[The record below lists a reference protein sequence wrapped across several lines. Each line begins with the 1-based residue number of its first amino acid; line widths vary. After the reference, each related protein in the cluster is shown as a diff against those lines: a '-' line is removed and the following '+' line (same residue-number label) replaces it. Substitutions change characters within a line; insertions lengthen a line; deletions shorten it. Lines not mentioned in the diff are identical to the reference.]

1 MNDRIDALVL
11 RVDPYKES
19 DGLLQVLS
27 KEHGRLT
34 ILAKGILKG
43 NSKNAGSVQPIT
55 HCNMILDLKEPI
67 SLLHSASIIDF
78 YRPIKEDVY
87 RLAVAS
93 VIAEIAMQVSTSNQP
108 DDYLYE
114 ITKES
119 LRACAVVP
127 PLLAGC
133 LYVSL
138 ILKEMGIS
146 PMVDGCVVCDDTKIT
161 AISVSEG
168 GFVCARCSKNVTSK
182 SYDANF
188 SRLFRY
194 TVKAEMQHIA
204 TLAKQGEYT
213 IELLGVFVDFFKD
226 YTSIPLKSWEFLR
239 KL

>member
-1 MNDRIDALVL
+1 MNDRIEALIL
-11 RVDPYKES
+11 RVDPYKEA
-19 DGLLQVLS
+19 DGLLQVLT
-27 KEHGRLT
+27 KERGKMT

-43 NSKNAGSVQPIT
+43 SSKNAASVQPIT
-55 HCNMILDLKEPI
+55 LSQMMIDIKEPI
-67 SLLHSASIIDF
+67 SLLHSASIMDF
-78 YRPIKEDVY
+78 FRVIKENITH
-87 RLAVAS
+87 LAVAS
-93 VIAEIAMQVSTSNQP
+93 LIAEIALQVSTSHQP

-119 LRACAVVP
+119 LSACSHYP
-127 PLLAGC
+127 PILVGC

-138 ILKEMGIS
+138 ILKEMGLS
-146 PMVDGCVVCDDTKIT
+146 PMVDGCVVCDDTKVS

-168 GFVCARCSKNVTSK
+168 GFVCLRCAKNVTSK

-194 TVKAEMQHIA
+194 TVKAELQHLG
-204 TLAKQGEYT
+204 TLAKQGEFSL
-213 IELLGVFVDFFKD
+213 ELLSVFVDFFKD

>member
-1 MNDRIDALVL
+1 MNDRIEALVL
-11 RVDPYKES
+11 RVDPYKEA

-27 KEHGRLT
+27 KEQGKLT
-34 ILAKGILKG
+34 ILARGILKG
-43 NSKNAGSVQPIT
+43 NSKNAASVQPIT
-55 HCNMILDLKEPI
+55 LCSMVLDLKDPI

-78 YRPIKEDVY
+78 YRLIKEDIM
-87 RLAVAS
+87 RLSVAS
-93 VIAEIAMQVSTSNQP
+93 LIGEIAMQVSTSNQT
-108 DDYLYE
+108 DDVLYE
-114 ITKES
+114 ITKDA
-119 LRACAVVP
+119 LNGCAIYP
-127 PLLAGC
+127 PLLVGC

-146 PMVDGCVVCDDTKIT
+146 PMVDGCVVCDDTKIS

-168 GFVCARCSKNVTSK
+168 GFVCLRCSKNVTSK

-194 TVKAEMQHIA
+194 TVKAEMQHLA

>member
-1 MNDRIDALVL
+1 MNDRIEALVL
-11 RVDPYKES
+11 KVDPYKES

-27 KEHGRLT
+27 KEHGKLT
-34 ILAKGILKG
+34 VLAKGILKG
-43 NSKNAGSVQPIT
+43 SSKNASSVQPIT
-55 HCNMILDLKEPI
+55 HCNMVLDLKDPI
-67 SLLHSASIIDF
+67 SLLHSAAIIDF
-78 YRPIKEDVY
+78 YRPVKEDIT
-87 RLAVAS
+87 RLSVAS
-93 VIAEIAMQVSTSNQP
+93 LICEIAMQVSSSNQP
-108 DDYLYE
+108 DNYLYE
-114 ITKES
+114 ITKDS
-119 LRACAVVP
+119 LSACSQYP
-127 PLLAGC
+127 PFLVGC

-146 PMVDGCVVCDDTKIT
+146 PMVDGCVVCDDTKVS

-168 GFVCARCSKNVTSK
+168 GFVCLRCSKNVSSK

-194 TVKAEMQHIA
+194 AVKAELQHLG

-213 IELLGVFVDFFKD
+213 LELLSVFVDFFKD